1 MNADAEP
8 PKLEEDD
15 DDIPEL
21 EEQDPAADAAAG
33 EPVAGS
39 ADEPKKVLNRSEKKA
54 RKMMQRLGL
63 RTVAGIERVTI
74 KTGRTGVFVIT
85 NPDVYQTNEPG
96 AAGKHPTYVVFGEA
110 KQGGGVGAGAG
121 GEDAS
126 AAAAAAAAGLRQP
139 VAPETDAVPEVP
151 AAEAAAGG
159 EAAEEAID
167 ETGVSSKDVDLVMSQ
182 ASCSR
187 AKAVKALKDN
197 DGDLVNAIMSLTT

>member
-1 MNADAEP
+1 M
-8 PKLEEDD
+8 
-15 DDIPEL
+15 
-21 EEQDPAADAAAG
+21 
-33 EPVAGS
+33 
-39 ADEPKKVLNRSEKKA
+39 LNRNEKKA
-54 RKMMQRLGL
+54 RKMMHRLGL

-74 KTGRTGVFVIT
+74 KTGRTGVFVIS
-85 NPDVYQTNEPG
+85 NPDVYQTNEAG
-96 AAGKHPTYVVFGEA
+96 AASKHPTYVVFGEA

-139 VAPETDAVPEVP
+139 VAAESDAVPEVP
-151 AAEAAAGG
+151 AAEAAAGADAG
-159 EAAEEAID
+159 EEAID
-167 ETGVSSKDVDLVMSQ
+167 ETGVSPKDVELVMSQ